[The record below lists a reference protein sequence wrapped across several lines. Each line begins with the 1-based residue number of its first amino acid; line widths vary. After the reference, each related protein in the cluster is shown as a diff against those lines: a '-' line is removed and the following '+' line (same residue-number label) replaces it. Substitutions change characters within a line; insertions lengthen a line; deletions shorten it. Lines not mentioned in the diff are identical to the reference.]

1 MICCLHCCAE
11 LPSLRGL
18 GIHLARRHDIFEG
31 ERRAMER
38 RNQAGRIGCPHC
50 LRDFQQGKG
59 LAVHL
64 AQAHGILSTNPK
76 TNANRRWRGLPALP
90 PKPASA
96 RYEPLPVRPD
106 GPIALLEAVL
116 AVARADAVY
125 DPAAAAWLA
134 DVRRGIVGGTPR

>member
-38 RNQAGRIGCPHC
+38 RNQAGRIACPQC
-50 LRDFQQGKG
+50 SRDFQQGKG

-64 AQAHGILSTNPK
+64 AQAHGIASTHPK
-76 TNANRRWRGLPALP
+76 TNANRRALKLPTVAQ
-90 PKPASA
+90 
-96 RYEPLPVRPD
+96 REPLPTRPD
-106 GPIALLEAVL
+106 GPIALLESIISIAHF
-116 AVARADAVY
+116 DAQT
-125 DPAAAAWLA
+125 DHDAAAWLA
-134 DVRRGIVGGTPR
+134 EVRQGLRKGGANGEA